1 MSDGSIMFDTE
12 VDDSDIKR
20 SRGDILKAFEG
31 ILKSVKRTSDGASK
45 SLSEMSSQQL
55 HYTNELNKTNE
66 KIDEY
71 KAKIAALK
79 SEQIPTKE
87 YAELQEQL
95 KEAEKLHEDLVNKK
109 REYNEIGFKDS
120 QLTTQIGNIQAV
132 EVEIQKIKNSMFE
145 LQNSGNA
152 TTFSQKT
159 VNEIQNM
166 NQKLT
171 DSKAKAEELKKKL
184 EEIEN
189 KNQSPG
195 FLESMKQQFSNIVNS
210 ANNLK
215 SKIAGLFKKGAKQ
228 GNDFAKSFLRI
239 GTMLKGR
246 ILRSVVTAIVN
257 GIKNGFQN
265 LAQYSKSF
273 NQSISNLKS
282 SFTQLGNTVMT
293 AVAPIIQALVPIIQ
307 SVIDKVIEAINV
319 VAQFTARLFGN
330 ATTFT
335 KAKKV
340 NEDYAKSLGKTAK
353 SQKQLLSFDTV
364 EKLSNNSN
372 SSNGG
377 TDPSQMFET
386 VNIDENIS
394 SLADRLKQ
402 AVQNGDW
409 EGIGKEIA
417 TRLNSAIGNINL
429 GELGTK
435 LGTKIT
441 NALHA
446 VHGFLSNFNFRAV
459 GSTLAE
465 GINGL
470 SNSIDWG
477 LLASDISLG
486 ITGVFNT
493 FSTFIQTLDWQMFG
507 RNIHDFLTNID
518 WGAIV
523 SSMAEG
529 LGSAIGGFFGL
540 VWGFFT
546 KVGEDIANFWW
557 NCFQEAGGNAWEGF
571 LLGIYK
577 GLYAIGEFL
586 VEKVWKPFKEGFC
599 KAFGIHSPSTKMAE
613 FGGFIVEGLKQGIT
627 NAWNGLMDGV
637 KNLCSNFVNGVK
649 NFFGI
654 HSPSTV
660 FADMGENITA
670 GLENGIGDGNGAF
683 DGLTVLS
690 ADTVEDIKSAWSGI
704 GTWFLENV
712 TTPLEKTF
720 DSFSKTFEGI
730 MDGTT
735 SIVKATLIK
744 SVNYMNIMIDSLQT
758 YLNQVVKAVNSIIRE
773 INSMSSETGVS
784 LPYVSSAR
792 LQNIPLPK
800 LRTGTVVPANFGEF
814 AAILGDNKREPEII
828 SPYST
833 MKQAFID
840 AMNETGGQDVNVNFT
855 GTLAQ
860 FIRMLDP
867 EIKRQ
872 NRRVGSSMRKATGGA
887 Y

>member
-12 VDDSDIKR
+12 VDDSDVKR
-20 SRGDILKAFEG
+20 SRGDIIKAFEG
-31 ILKSVKRTSDGASK
+31 ILKSVKKTSDGASK

-55 HYTNELNKTNE
+55 HYTNELNKTNQ

-71 KAKIAALK
+71 KAKLAALK
-79 SEQIPTKE
+79 NEKVPTKE

-95 KEAEKLHEDLVNKK
+95 KETEKIHQDLLNKK
-109 REYNEIGFKDS
+109 REFNELGFKDS
-120 QLTTQIGNIQAV
+120 QSPVLMNNIKTV
-132 EVEIQKIKNSMFE
+132 EAEMQKIKSSMNE
-145 LQNSGNA
+145 LTASGNA
-152 TTFSQKT
+152 STFSQKT
-159 VNEIQNM
+159 VNEISNM
-166 NQKLT
+166 NQKLA
-171 DSKAKAEELKKKL
+171 DSKRKAEEYKKKL
-184 EEIEN
+184 DEIEN
-189 KNQSPG
+189 KNKSPG
-195 FLESMKQQFSNIVNS
+195 FLESMRQQLSNIISS

-257 GIKNGFQN
+257 GIKSGFQN
-265 LAQYSKSF
+265 LAQYSNSF

-293 AVAPIIQALVPIIQ
+293 VVAPIIQSLVPIIQ

-353 SQKQLLSFDTV
+353 SQKQLLSFDTI

-372 SSNGG
+372 SGSGG
-377 TDPSQMFET
+377 KDPSQMFET

-394 SLADRLKQ
+394 SLADRLKE
-402 AVQNGDW
+402 AVKNGDW
-409 EGIGKEIA
+409 EGIGTEIA
-417 TRLNSAIGNINL
+417 TRLNKAVGSVNL

-441 NALHA
+441 NALHV
-446 VHGFLSNFNFRAV
+446 VHGFLDNFDFRAV

-486 ITGVFNT
+486 ISGVFDT
-493 FSTFIQTLDWQMFG
+493 CSSFLQTLDWQGIG
-507 RNIHDFLTNID
+507 RNVYEFLTNVD
-518 WGAIV
+518 WGGIFRSVFEFIGSLIGSAFALLYGFIESAMQDIMSWWNTKMTESGGNV
-523 SSMAEG
+523 GKALLRGLLETIYNIGAWLWDNIAKPLIDGFLKVFGIENGCPTMAEMGKALADG
-529 LGSAIGGFFGL
+529 LF
-540 VWGFFT
+540 
-546 KVGEDIANFWW
+546 N
-557 NCFQEAGGNAWEGF
+557 
-571 LLGIYK
+571 GIK
-577 GLYAIGEFL
+577 
-586 VEKVWKPFKEGFC
+586 
-599 KAFGIHSPSTKMAE
+599 
-613 FGGFIVEGLKQGIT
+613 
-627 NAWNGLMDGV
+627 NAWNGLIDGV

-670 GLENGIGDGNGAF
+670 GLEGGIGDGNGAF

-690 ADTVEDIKSAWSGI
+690 ADTVEDIKGAWSGI

-712 TTPLEKTF
+712 TNPLEKAF
-720 DSFSKTFEGI
+720 NSFADTFEDI
-730 MDGTT
+730 IEGTT
-735 SIVKATLIK
+735 STVKSTLIK

-784 LPYVSSAR
+784 LPYVSSAKLER
-792 LQNIPLPK
+792 IPLPK

-840 AMNETGGQDVNVNFT
+840 AMDETGGQDVNVNFT

-860 FIRMLDP
+860 FIRMLNP